1 MRVTTELNE
10 TSCRVK
16 MDARV
21 SDRKQGARLMLERC
35 HRHLFVSICLCGC
48 CLSRESRR
56 GRLTRW
62 RGLTR
67 SVTGLHSASQMPQY
81 KLHFVISISLRE
93 CVAIF

>member
-10 TSCRVK
+10 TSCRVR

-48 CLSRESRR
+48 YLSRESRR
-56 GRLTRW
+56 GR
-62 RGLTR
+62 LTR

-81 KLHFVISISLRE
+81 ELHFVISISLRE
-93 CVAIF
+93 CVAMF